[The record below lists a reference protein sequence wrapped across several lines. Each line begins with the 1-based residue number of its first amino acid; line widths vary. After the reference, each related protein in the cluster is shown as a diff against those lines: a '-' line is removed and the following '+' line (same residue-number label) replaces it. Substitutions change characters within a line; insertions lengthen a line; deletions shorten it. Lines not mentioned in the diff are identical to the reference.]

1 MSTMNCNCKSYI
13 RFDTKDIVK
22 GVYTRISE
30 SQGPRMWIKLKRKTG
45 QKAKSARAERLYYKA
60 ERGEGLVEIQICSCS
75 WATWVNDLFFHYIIK
90 KYKFC
95 N

>member
-22 GVYTRISE
+22 GAYIRISE

-45 QKAKSARAERLYYKA
+45 QTA
-60 ERGEGLVEIQICSCS
+60 
-75 WATWVNDLFFHYIIK
+75 K
-90 KYKFC
+90 KYKGREIILQS
-95 N
+95 